1 MKLTNIEPRGGTELQ
16 LEYLHKNVDKKLLEN
31 FQICTSI
38 PGKVPLDQSKI
49 NILWQKNSY
58 DQPNLQEFFSNKSRH
73 NEYDWYVF
81 NSHWNYEKFR
91 MAFGIPEERCVVI
104 KNGIDNFPEIKEFN
118 PHAPIRLIFQ
128 CTPWR
133 GLNVLLA
140 AMQHV
145 KNPKITL
152 DVYSST
158 EVYGQ
163 EFYDREDKNF
173 TELYEQARQLPNVNY
188 IGYKG
193 NDYILDH
200 ISNYQMFAYPS
211 IFEETFC
218 ISAAEALSAGLYCIT
233 TNYGALYETCSEWPI
248 YVNYEPNHARLAEAF
263 GYAIDQAAEQLKYP
277 EVQLHLK
284 NQQTFYKTFYSW
296 KAKGQQWTNFLQGA
310 LNAKQSTQTNLGK

>member
-1 MKLTNIEPRGGTELQ
+1 MTNQNPRGGTELQ
-16 LEYLHKNVDKKLLEN
+16 LEYLYKYVDNKLLDQ

-38 PGKVPLDQSKI
+38 PGKVPLDPNKI

-58 DQPNLQEFFSNKSRH
+58 DQPNLTEFFSNKNRH
-73 NEYDWYVF
+73 KEYDWYIF

-104 KNGIDNFPEIKEFN
+104 KNGIDNFPEIKPFDPN
-118 PHAPIRLIFQ
+118 APIRLIFQ

-145 KNPKITL
+145 KNPKVTL

-158 EVYGQ
+158 EVYGK
-163 EFYDREDKNF
+163 EF
-173 TELYEQARQLPNVNY
+173 EQARKLPNVNY
-188 IGYKG
+188 IGYKP
-193 NDYILDH
+193 NNYILDH
-200 ISNYQMFAYPS
+200 ISNYNIFAYPS

-218 ISAAEALSAGLYCIT
+218 ISAAEALSAGLYCVV

-248 YVNYEPNHARLAEAF
+248 YVNYEPDHARLAEAF

-296 KAKGQQWTNFLQGA
+296 KAKAQQWTNFLQGA
-310 LNAKQSTQTNLGK
+310 LNAKQSTKTNLG